1 MAKSSDVKLTV
12 KQAKFFKEYL
22 KDGNGTRAA
31 KVAYN
36 VKDDNSASSLA
47 YETLRK
53 LENPMRSLMESMGI
67 TAMDLIKTTD
77 EARLAEK
84 WNDFTGEKEADH
96 TTRLKAVSLMLKMA
110 GYEEKREAPQ
120 VNIQNN
126 VLNSIGEDKDK
137 YDIK

>member
-1 MAKSSDVKLTV
+1 MAKTPDVKLTV

-31 KVAYN
+31 LAVYGT
-36 VKDDNSASSLA
+36 DDYQSAASIASENLK
-47 YETLRK
+47 K
-53 LENPMRSLMESMGI
+53 LESPMRALMESMGI
-67 TAMDLIKTTD
+67 TAMDLIQTTN
-77 EARLAEK
+77 EARGAEK

-96 TTRLKAVSLMLKMA
+96 TTRLKAVGMLLKMA
-110 GYEEKREAPQ
+110 GYEEKKEAPQ